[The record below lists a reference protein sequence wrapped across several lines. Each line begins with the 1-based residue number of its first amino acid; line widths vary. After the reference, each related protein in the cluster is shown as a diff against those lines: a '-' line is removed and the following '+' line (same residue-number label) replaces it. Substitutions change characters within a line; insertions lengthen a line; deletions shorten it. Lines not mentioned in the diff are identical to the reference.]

1 MTSYNAQKPKVVL
14 SIRVNEEDMEAAK
27 KLADLHQRSISGEI
41 RYLIKKELADVF
53 GGDSK

>member
-14 SIRVNEEDMEAAK
+14 SIRVSEEDMEAAK

-53 GGDSK
+53 GGESK